1 MASVESIFF
10 DIDHGIL
17 IQFCTKFQR
26 TFDNPQNAIVQDG
39 VISGD
44 KVMDQEQKLKK
55 KLAEIERKIKETE
68 KRLPAHSV
76 KPQIMTELFELEDE
90 YEAVLAQ
97 LNALEGGQPA
107 SKE

>member
-1 MASVESIFF
+1 MSRF
-10 DIDHGIL
+10 
-17 IQFCTKFQR
+17 K
-26 TFDNPQNAIVQDG
+26 G
-39 VISGD
+39 VRICGD
-44 KVMDQEQKLKK
+44 REMNQKQKLKRR
-55 KLAEIERKIKETE
+55 LAELEREIKETE

-97 LNALEGGQPA
+97 LNALEADQPA